1 MKPLDAKAAAAK
13 EKELKG
19 NDFDNCEVTKKENGK
34 LIGNSEKVIAILRGF
49 VEVQGMLNRNT
60 LDSAIKKLS

>member
-1 MKPLDAKAAAAK
+1 MNLKPLDAKAAAVK

-19 NDFDNCEVTKKENGK
+19 KDFNNCEV
-34 LIGNSEKVIAILRGF
+34 NSEKVIAILRGF
-49 VEVQGMLNRNT
+49 VEVQGMLNKNT